1 MKHKKGVH
9 CDRKVEQ
16 KVSLVIDVNEIQ
28 KLKKK
33 SKNHHHRTS
42 SSTTT
47 VIVTLLWV

>member
-28 KLKKK
+28 KLKK
-33 SKNHHHRTS
+33 NLRIIIIEQ
-42 SSTTT
+42 
-47 VIVTLLWV
+47 VQVLLL